1 MASGDYDN
9 DGDNDILL
17 SLGGGNGLS
26 PQPQRLLQ
34 NNQGQFTDATAQAGL
49 SEMGARGRSVRWID
63 LDNDGDLDLCKL
75 TLKKW

>member
-34 NNQGQFTDATAQAGL
+34 NNQGQFTDVTAQAAYQKWRA
-49 SEMGARGRSVRWID
+49 ARTFCAVD
-63 LDNDGDLDLCKL
+63 
-75 TLKKW
+75 